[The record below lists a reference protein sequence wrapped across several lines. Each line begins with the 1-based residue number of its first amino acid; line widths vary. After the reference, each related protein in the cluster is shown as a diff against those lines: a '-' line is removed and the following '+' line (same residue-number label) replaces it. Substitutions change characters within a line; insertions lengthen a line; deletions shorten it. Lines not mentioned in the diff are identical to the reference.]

1 VSKLNHY
8 FLTAFLIFS
17 FRIFSQELLFEKPYN
32 LTNLPSNECYNV
44 IQDKKGYIWFSTDA
58 GLCKYDGNGL
68 KVFSK
73 KEGLPEESC
82 YGIAA
87 DTKGSIYVIT
97 SSNRILKSIDDSLY
111 ELKFTKDLAEVLNTN
126 SSIATDFKFIK
137 DSIIIINTQVCTYQ
151 VNLITNKFE
160 KLVTSNKQTH
170 HRIEIIDDNIYPSKY
185 EYNTKIFRKEMP
197 KEVEIEVNFIS
208 LRKQTIIHLLNSLNK
223 KGFLFRVQTAIDKHN
238 KLYIGFGNVLISYNS
253 ATNKA
258 SFSTFND
265 EILSL
270 LVDKSDGIWI
280 GFKKSGLLY
289 SKSKYEN
296 DLTQYFAL
304 SNVSVSGIFEDS
316 DGNIW
321 CSTLEDGIYLCKNKK
336 IILFKSQNELKAK
349 FTLFKPINDTFFY
362 SSYYNQIGV
371 FTKNFHSTLN
381 LNKKDNPTINDI
393 IKAKN
398 GYILANNSSIFECKN
413 NFTEHKSIKL
423 LDTPYAYWGNQVVRH
438 KHQLFGINKTTLF
451 EIVGYRIFERILK
464 FKSKLVSIYSTEEGL
479 FVVGTNEIYK
489 IDPHTFEHKQILKLN
504 GIKIA
509 KTNRLG
515 KLFLS
520 TKISELYEKVNGKLI
535 QIDLSSLSNLKIH
548 DFTFDDKE
556 NILLATNQGIVEID
570 ASSHSIVKVYTEY
583 EGLPLETSQKI
594 ETTGNTLFLGTE
606 KGLYVLQN
614 GWKYSSIN
622 HGLKIK
628 SVFANS
634 KPIPLSKSIE
644 LDYNQNNIRIK
655 IENLDYKNN
664 PRTYKL
670 EYRINNEKNNTY
682 VNQENEILF
691 TDIAPGAYEISLW
704 NNDTKF
710 PNISLVLII
719 NKPFWQKLWFY
730 LLIITIVIVVIY
742 FGVKLY
748 LKKLRAKDAKES
760 EITNLINNY
769 QMAAIRAQMNPHFIF
784 NCINSIQRYV
794 LTNDRTTAYNYLTK
808 FSKLIRLVLNN
819 SEEENISL
827 KDELEMVS
835 LYIQLEQLRFE
846 DSFIFELIVSNDL
859 DTDSYLI
866 PPMMLQPYIENSI
879 WHGIM
884 LLNNSRKGKIS
895 IFVSENND
903 MLVIEII
910 DNGVGREEAMKHS
923 SKTHK
928 SKANKLNER
937 RIDIINAINHS
948 INGSIKITDV
958 LNDKDQSV
966 SGTKVTLLIPQSYE

>member
-1 VSKLNHY
+1 MSRLNQY
-8 FLTAFLIFS
+8 FLITFLIFS
-17 FRIFSQELLFEKPYN
+17 FRIFSQELLFEKPQN
-32 LTNLPSNECYNV
+32 LANLPSNECYNI

-58 GLCKYDGNGL
+58 GLCKYDGNKV

-82 YGIAA
+82 YGVAA

-97 SSNRILKSIDDSLY
+97 SSNRILKSIEDSLC

-126 SSIATDFKFIK
+126 SSIATDFKLIK
-137 DSIIIINTQVCTYQ
+137 DSIIIINTQVNTYK

-160 KLVTSNKQTH
+160 RLVTSNKQTH
-170 HRIEIIDDNIYPSKY
+170 HRIEIIDNNIFPSKY

-208 LRKQTIIHLLNSLNK
+208 IRKQTIIHLLNSLNK

-238 KLYIGFGNVLISYNS
+238 KLYIGFGNVLISYNL

-336 IILFKSQNELKAK
+336 ITLFKSQNELKAK

-371 FTKNFHSTLN
+371 FTKNFHSTFN

-393 IKAKN
+393 IKSKN

-423 LDTPYAYWGNQVVRH
+423 LDTPYAYWGNQVVKH
-438 KHQLFGINKTTLF
+438 KYQLFGINKTTLF
-451 EIVGYRIFERILK
+451 EIVGHRIFERILK
-464 FKSKLVSIYSTEEGL
+464 FKSKLVSIYSTEGGL
-479 FVVGTNEIYK
+479 FVVSTNEVYK
-489 IDPHTFEHKQILKLN
+489 IDPHTFEQNQILKLN

-520 TKISELYEKVNGKLI
+520 TKISELYENINGKLI

-548 DFTFDDKE
+548 DFTFDDKL

-583 EGLPLETSQKI
+583 EGLPLETIQKI
-594 ETTGNTLFLGTE
+594 ETNGNSIFLGTE

-614 GWKYSSIN
+614 GWENFSIK

-634 KPIPLSKSIE
+634 KPIPLSKAID

-655 IENLDYKNN
+655 FENLDYKNN
-664 PRTYKL
+664 QRSNKL
-670 EYRINNEKNNTY
+670 EYRINNTKNNTF

-691 TDIAPGAYEISLW
+691 TDIAPGNYEISLW
-704 NNDTKF
+704 INNVKS

-730 LLIITIVIVVIY
+730 LLIISILILVIY
-742 FGVKLY
+742 LGVRFY
-748 LKKLRAKDAKES
+748 LKRQRAKDAKES
-760 EITNLINNY
+760 EIANLINNY

-784 NCINSIQRYV
+784 NCINSIQRYI
-794 LTNDRTTAYNYLTK
+794 LTNNKTTAYNYLTK

-819 SEEENISL
+819 SEEENITLTS
-827 KDELEMVS
+827 ELEMVG
-835 LYIQLEQLRFE
+835 LYVELEQLRFE
-846 DSFIFELIVSNDL
+846 DSFIFEVIISDDI
-859 DTDSYLI
+859 DTDDCFI

-884 LLNNSRKGKIS
+884 GLNNLRKGNIS
-895 IFVSENND
+895 ISISEENE
-903 MLVIEII
+903 MLRIDIK
-910 DNGVGREEAMKHS
+910 DNGVGREEAMKQ
-923 SKTHK
+923 KTKNHK

-937 RIDIINAINHS
+937 RINIINNINNT
-948 INGSIKITDV
+948 INGSINIYDVRDEIT
-958 LNDKDQSV
+958 QSII
-966 SGTKVTLLIPQSYE
+966 GTQVTLMIPQNYE